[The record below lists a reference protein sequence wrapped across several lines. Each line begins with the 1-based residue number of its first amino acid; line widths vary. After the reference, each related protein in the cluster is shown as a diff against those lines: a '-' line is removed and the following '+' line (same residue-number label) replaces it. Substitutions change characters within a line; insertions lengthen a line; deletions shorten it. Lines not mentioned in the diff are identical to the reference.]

1 MRYLRGSFSEQ
12 NLGASLHVLGVR
24 DKLKLDRCAIACSQD
39 SLRVVHRGYPDCLA
53 HSLGSYQNEA
63 EVDAHSA

>member
-1 MRYLRGSFSEQ
+1 MQYLRGTLSEQ
-12 NLGASLHVLGVR
+12 DLGASLHVLGVC
-24 DKLKLDRCAIACSQD
+24 DKLKLNRCAVTCSQD